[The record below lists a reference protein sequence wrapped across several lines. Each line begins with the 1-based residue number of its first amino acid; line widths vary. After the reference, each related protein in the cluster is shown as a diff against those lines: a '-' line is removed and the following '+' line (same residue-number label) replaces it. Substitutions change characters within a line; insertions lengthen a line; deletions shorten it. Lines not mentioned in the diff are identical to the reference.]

1 MRNLL
6 LRWFV
11 NAIALWVAVKLLPGL
26 HHDGTAISLIAVA
39 LIFGLVNALV
49 RPLLLLLT
57 CPLVLL
63 TLGLFVL
70 IVNTLMLSLTIALSN
85 SLGLGISSDSFVA
98 TFLGSIVISLV
109 SGVLNVLLK
118 DERENN

>member
-1 MRNLL
+1 MKNLL
-6 LRWFV
+6 LRWFI
-11 NAIALWVAVKLLPGL
+11 NAVALWIAVKLLPGL
-26 HHDGTAISLIAVA
+26 SHDGSTISLIGVA

-49 RPLLLLLT
+49 RPILLLLT

-70 IVNTLMLSLTIALSN
+70 IVNTLMLWLTISVSS
-85 SLGLGISSDSFVA
+85 SLGLGIHSESFMA

-118 DERENN
+118 DDREG

>member
-6 LRWFV
+6 LRWLV

-26 HHDGTAISLIAVA
+26 HHDGTTISLIAVA

-85 SLGLGISSDSFVA
+85 SLGLGITSDSFVA

-109 SGVLNVLLK
+109 SGVLNIFLK
-118 DERENN
+118 DDREG